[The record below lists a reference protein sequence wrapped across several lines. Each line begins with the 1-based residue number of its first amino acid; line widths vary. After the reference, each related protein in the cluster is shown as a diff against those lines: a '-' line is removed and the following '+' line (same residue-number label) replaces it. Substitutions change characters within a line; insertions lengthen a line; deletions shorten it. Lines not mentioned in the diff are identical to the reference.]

1 MIPGL
6 GHDVRSLQFAHDH
19 GHNVNLRSSFRNI
32 LWFFTKLTCWDTWH
46 SLGVSFFRG
55 CTPNSWQWI
64 DRTWFTSRYRVSKV
78 PYIIVHLLVHIY
90 DIFLYIYVI
99 YWIYWWKMAHM
110 HIYIIISYIYIIF
123 GIFEGGIKS
132 LITSSM
138 WLEHLPLNA
147 HGTSTY
153 VTPWAMHLGT
163 TGDGGFKCWNT
174 IEPSG
179 FNAWWYQF
187 WLYPLVI

>member
-1 MIPGL
+1 MTTATTLICAVLFATFCDSSPSWHAGTL
-6 GHDVRSLQFAHDH
+6 GIVWVCLFFVGVPPIHGNELIGHDSPVDIESQRYPISSSIYWYIYTIFFYIYIC
-19 GHNVNLRSSFRNI
+19 NLLN
-32 LWFFTKLTCWDTWH
+32 
-46 SLGVSFFRG
+46 
-55 CTPNSWQWI
+55 
-64 DRTWFTSRYRVSKV
+64 
-78 PYIIVHLLVHIY
+78 LLVKNGTY
-90 DIFLYIYVI
+90 
-99 YWIYWWKMAHM
+99 M

-179 FNAWWYQF
+179 FNVWWYQF